1 MSTALSWIGVAVGV
15 VIIVATLNSV
25 LITMVIPRSTSS
37 SITTVVA
44 VAVRRAF
51 VLLVDRLDDYT
62 ARDRLWAFGA
72 PAFLM
77 ALLVVWILLLVLGFG
92 LVMAPGQG
100 SLADGLRLAGS
111 SMFTL
116 GFVTPQGGASTAL
129 VFVAAAGGL
138 VVVALEIAYL
148 PTLYG
153 AFNRRERLVT
163 MLEFLAGTPAWGPEV
178 LARHELI
185 DNVVKLGRLYELWTD
200 WAADVS
206 ESHTTYRTLVYF
218 RSPHPMRSWIVGL
231 LAVLDAAALHISL
244 NPLSAPADA
253 RPLLRMGYVTMR
265 ELAGDQR
272 LGFDPDPD
280 PDDSIQ
286 LTREEFDHALAHLE
300 QVGWVPERSAD
311 EAWVHFR
318 GWRVNYE
325 EAAYALA
332 AHLDAPPALW
342 SGPRRRRGTVAVA
355 PARPPHR
362 EPKDV
367 EKLRSTTARRRAA
380 RPGAAAPETPP
391 DPDRPVGGLAPPPG
405 IG

>member
-1 MSTALSWIGVAVGV
+1 MSSALSWAGVAAGL
-15 VIIVATLNSV
+15 VIIVATLRSV

-37 SITTVVA
+37 SITGVVST
-44 VAVRRAF
+44 AVRRVF
-51 VLLVDRLDDYT
+51 VLMVDRFDDYT
-62 ARDRLWAFGA
+62 DRDRIWALAA

-77 ALLVVWILLLVLGFG
+77 TLLVVWILLLVLGFG
-92 LVMAPGQG
+92 LMMWPGQG
-100 SLADGLRLAGS
+100 SFADGLRLAGS

-129 VFVAAAGGL
+129 VFGAAAGGL

-163 MLEFLAGTPAWGPEV
+163 MLEFLGGTPAWGPEV

-185 DNVVKLGRLYELWTD
+185 DNVSKLGWLYEQWTD

-218 RSPHPMRSWIVGL
+218 RSPHPMRSWIIGL
-231 LAVLDAAALHISL
+231 LAVLDAAALHLSL

-253 RPLLRMGYVTMR
+253 RPLLRMGYVTVR
-265 ELAGDQR
+265 ELARDQG
-272 LGFDPDPD
+272 LGFEPDPRPED
-280 PDDSIQ
+280 PIQ
-286 LTREEFDHALAHLE
+286 LTREEFDDALAHL
-300 QVGWVPERSAD
+300 QRAGWVPERSAG

-332 AHLDAPPALW
+332 FHLDAPRALW
-342 SGPRRRRGTVAVA
+342 SGPRRGRGTAAVPPGR
-355 PARPPHR
+355 PAHR
-362 EPKDV
+362 VPKEV
-367 EKLRSTTARRRAA
+367 ETLRSATARRRAA
-380 RPGAAAPETPP
+380 RPGAASPEAPHEPE
-391 DPDRPVGGLAPPPG
+391 
-405 IG
+405 